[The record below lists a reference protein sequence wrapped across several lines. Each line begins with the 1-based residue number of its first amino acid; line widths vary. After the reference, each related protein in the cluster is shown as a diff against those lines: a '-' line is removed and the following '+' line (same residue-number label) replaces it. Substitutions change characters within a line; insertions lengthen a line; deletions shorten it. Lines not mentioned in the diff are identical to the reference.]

1 MYDERD
7 QMEEYAG
14 AVLPPEPLGDIIHW
28 DPRWEL
34 TDATLPPAGPLPPP
48 SPVADPCQLL
58 REQLAQY
65 DRLTDVLARA
75 AAEGLRVKMRAGR
88 EAILEQIR
96 LCEAAKRAV

>member
-1 MYDERD
+1 MFDERD
-7 QMEEYAG
+7 QMDEYAG
-14 AVLPPEPLGDIIHW
+14 GIVPPEPLDAVVHW
-28 DPRWEL
+28 NPRWEL

-75 AAEGLRVKMRAGR
+75 AAEGLRAKMRAGR
-88 EAILEQIR
+88 DAILEQIR

>member
-1 MYDERD
+1 VYDERD

-14 AVLPPEPLGDIIHW
+14 GIVPPEPLDAVVHW
-28 DPRWEL
+28 NPRYEL

-65 DRLTDVLARA
+65 DRLTDILARA
-75 AAEGLRVKMRAGR
+75 AAEGLRVKMRPGR
-88 EAILEQIR
+88 DAILEQIR
-96 LCEAAKRAV
+96 ECEAAKRAV